1 MVEPDVGPRAR
12 PPRTP
17 APRVRRLLHPLDG
30 YVLVEFLK
38 VLAATALGFPLL
50 VIIIDISE
58 KLDNYFARDLA
69 VKDIALAYLYGIP
82 DTMFLVLPAAV
93 LFATVF
99 TVGAFTRHSEITAA
113 KASGISFHR
122 FIRPIALGAVGAAL
136 LGLGLAEVVP
146 PLNARR
152 MELLKER
159 LARSASQR
167 SNFAYAAD
175 EGRVYKI
182 GFADVNQRT
191 LAKVEIERRGTSPEY
206 PTYVVAAR
214 DGAWTPEG
222 GWMLRDGWV
231 HIIPD
236 TLSNMSVRFDSLR
249 DRQFTEQ
256 PIHLMANPKA
266 PAEMGFRDLGR
277 FISAMERSG
286 ADVKKLRVER
296 MLKIA
301 IPVTCVIIMLIGAP
315 LATSTQRGGTAYG
328 VAISL
333 ATTVIF
339 LVLLQLTQAIG
350 ASGLVMP
357 ELAAWLPG
365 VLFTGIGSF
374 LLIKV
379 RT

>member
-1 MVEPDVGPRAR
+1 MRHFLR
-12 PPRTP
+12 
-17 APRVRRLLHPLDG
+17 PLDR
-30 YVLVEFLK
+30 YVFAEFLK
-38 VLAATALGFPLL
+38 VLVATALGFPLL
-50 VIIIDISE
+50 VIVIDVSE
-58 KLDNYFARDLA
+58 KMDNYFVRELT
-69 VKDIALAYLYGIP
+69 VGEIGLAYLYGIP

-122 FIRPIALGAVGAAL
+122 FIRPIAVGAVGAAI
-136 LGLGLAEVVP
+136 LGLALAEIVP

-152 MELLKER
+152 LELLKEKQIR
-159 LARSASQR
+159 AANQR

-182 GFADVNQRT
+182 GYADVVNRAV
-191 LAKVEIERRGTSPEY
+191 AKIEIERRGSGPDY
-206 PTYVVAAR
+206 PSYIVSAVE
-214 DGAWTPEG
+214 GAYRPDRGWQLVN
-222 GWMLRDGWV
+222 GWMHV
-231 HIIPD
+231 MPD
-236 TLSNMSVRFDSLR
+236 SLSNISIQFDSLR
-249 DRQFTEQ
+249 DRHFTEE
-256 PIHLMANPKA
+256 PVHLMANPKA
-266 PAEMGFRDLGR
+266 PAEMGYRDLGR
-277 FISAMERSG
+277 FIAAMERSG
-286 ADVKKLRVER
+286 ADVRKLRVER

-339 LVLLQLTQAIG
+339 LVLLQLTQAVG
-350 ASGLVMP
+350 ASGLILP

-365 VLFTGIGSF
+365 ALFTGIGTF

>member
-1 MVEPDVGPRAR
+1 MK
-12 PPRTP
+12 
-17 APRVRRLLHPLDG
+17 RRGILRPLDR
-30 YVLVEFLK
+30 YVLSEFWK

-50 VIIIDISE
+50 VIIIDLSE
-58 KLDNYFARDLA
+58 KLDNYLARELSA
-69 VKDIALAYLYGIP
+69 GEIALAYVLGIP
-82 DTMFLVLPAAV
+82 ETMFLVLPAAV

-99 TVGAFTRHSEITAA
+99 TVGGFTRHSEITAA
-113 KASGISFHR
+113 KASGVSFHR
-122 FIRPIALGAVGAAL
+122 FIAPIFGGAIVATL
-136 LGLGLAEVVP
+136 HGLALSENIP
-146 PLNARR
+146 PFNARR

-159 LARSASQR
+159 AVRQAAQR
-167 SNFAYAAD
+167 SNFAYAAE

-182 GFADVNQRT
+182 AYADVNSASMQG
-191 LAKVEIERRGTSPEY
+191 VEVERRGSGPDY
-206 PTYVVAAR
+206 PTVIIKSEAGSYR
-214 DGAWTPEG
+214 EGQGWTLTN
-222 GWMLRDGWV
+222 GWI
-231 HIIPD
+231 HILPD
-236 TLSNMSVRFDSLR
+236 SLSNLSVQFDSLR
-249 DRQFTEQ
+249 DRYFTEAPQ
-256 PIHLMANPKA
+256 NLMANPKA
-266 PAEMGFRDLGR
+266 PAEMGYRDLGK
-277 FISAMERSG
+277 FIAAMERSG

-350 ASGLVMP
+350 AGGLVKP

-365 VLFTGIGSF
+365 ALFSVIGTF
-374 LLIKV
+374 LLIRV